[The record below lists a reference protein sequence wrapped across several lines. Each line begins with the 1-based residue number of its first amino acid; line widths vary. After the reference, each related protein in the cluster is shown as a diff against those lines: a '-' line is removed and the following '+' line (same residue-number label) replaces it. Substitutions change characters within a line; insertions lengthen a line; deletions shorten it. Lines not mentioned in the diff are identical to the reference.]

1 VLVGKMDIINGG
13 KMVMLED
20 NCKTYLIT
28 GGEGFIGRKLVDKLL
43 SQGHKVIIIDNN
55 ITSYEREALDN
66 VEVIHECV
74 SKAKITDHLDGIY
87 HLASVAAP
95 RLFNKQIFNVILPN
109 VTGTMNMLEHAKE
122 NECRLLYA
130 SSSEV
135 YGDSGIL
142 TQQKMTEYGF
152 GYHRLLSEKSVY
164 STSKSMG
171 EELLRQAKN
180 QIVDCCSM
188 RIFNVYGPNMDTT
201 LNGNGRVFPNFYNAI
216 KNSKPINIE
225 GDGNQKRSFMYIDD
239 CVDALSLLMNS
250 RNKLPDVVNIGS
262 EELYSVNDLAK
273 LIASKLDLNFEVNYA
288 ERMTGDPEWRLADCT
303 LISQVIGWRASTSL
317 PDGISKIVDG
327 D

>member
-1 VLVGKMDIINGG
+1 
-13 KMVMLED
+13 MVMLED

>member
-1 VLVGKMDIINGG
+1 MA
-13 KMVMLED
+13 MLEN
-20 NCKTYLIT
+20 NCKTYLVT

-43 SQGHKVIIIDNN
+43 TQGHKIIVIDNN
-55 ITSYEREALDN
+55 ITSYEREEIAN
-66 VEVIHECV
+66 VKVYHECV
-74 SKAKITDHLDGIY
+74 STAKITENLDGIF

-95 RLFNKQIFNVILPN
+95 RLFNEQIFNVILPN

-122 NECRLLYA
+122 NGFRLLYA

-142 TQQKMTEYGF
+142 SLQKMTEYGF
-152 GYHRLLSEKSVY
+152 GYHKLLSEKSVY

-171 EELLRQAKN
+171 EELIRQAKN
-180 QIVDCCSM
+180 QSLDCCSM

-216 KNSKPINIE
+216 KNSRPINVE

-239 CVDALSLLMNS
+239 CVDALTLLMHS
-250 RNKLPDVVNIGS
+250 QDKLPNVVNIGS

-273 LIASKLDLNFEVNYA
+273 LIASKLDLDFEVNYT

-303 LISQVIGWRASTSL
+303 LIHQIIGWKANTSL
-317 PDGISKIVDG
+317 PDGISKIIDG
-327 D
+327 DWNL

>member
-1 VLVGKMDIINGG
+1 
-13 KMVMLED
+13 MVMLED

-180 QIVDCCSM
+180 QSVDCCSM

-273 LIASKLDLNFEVNYA
+273 LIASKLDLNFEVNYT

>member
-1 VLVGKMDIINGG
+1 
-13 KMVMLED
+13 MLE
-20 NCKTYLIT
+20 NNYKTYLIT

-43 SQGHKVIIIDNN
+43 SQGHKIIIIDNN
-55 ITSYEREALDN
+55 ITSYEREKLED
-66 VEVIHECV
+66 VEVIHDCV
-74 SKAKITDHLDGIY
+74 SKAKITDDLDGIY

-95 RLFNKQIFNVILPN
+95 RLFNEQIFNVVLPN
-109 VTGTMNMLEHAKE
+109 VAGTMNMLDHAKK

-135 YGDSGIL
+135 YGDSGGVS
-142 TQQKMTEYGF
+142 QQKMIEHGF
-152 GYHRLLSEKSVY
+152 GYHKLLSEKSVY

-171 EELLRQAKN
+171 EELLRQAKD
-180 QIVDCCSM
+180 QTIDCCSM
-188 RIFNVYGPNMDTT
+188 RIFNVYGSNMDTT

-225 GDGNQKRSFMYIDD
+225 GDGSQMRSFMYIDD
-239 CVDALSLLMNS
+239 CVDALTLLMHSQN
-250 RNKLPDVVNIGS
+250 NLPNVVNIGS
-262 EELYSVNDLAK
+262 EELYSVNELAK
-273 LIASKLDLNFEVNYA
+273 LIASKLGLNFEVNYT
-288 ERMTGDPEWRLADCT
+288 ERMTGDPEWRLADCS

>member
-20 NCKTYLIT
+20 NCKTYLVT

-180 QIVDCCSM
+180 QSVDCCSM

>member
-1 VLVGKMDIINGG
+1 MDIINGG

-180 QIVDCCSM
+180 QSVDCCSM

-239 CVDALSLLMNS
+239 CVDALSQLMNS

-273 LIASKLDLNFEVNYA
+273 LIASKLDLNFEVNYT

>member
-1 VLVGKMDIINGG
+1 
-13 KMVMLED
+13 MVMLED

-180 QIVDCCSM
+180 QSVDCCSM

>member
-1 VLVGKMDIINGG
+1 MLVGKMDIINGG

-180 QIVDCCSM
+180 QSVDCCSM

>member
-1 VLVGKMDIINGG
+1 
-13 KMVMLED
+13 MVMLED

-55 ITSYEREALDN
+55 ITSYERKALDN

-180 QIVDCCSM
+180 QSVDCCSM

-273 LIASKLDLNFEVNYA
+273 LIASKLDLNFEVNYT

>member
-1 VLVGKMDIINGG
+1 MDIINGG